1 MLAVVLAAA
10 AFINACGRS
19 ENAAPAAPPP
29 VPVLV
34 AKAVEK
40 NVPNQ
45 LREIG
50 TVEAYSTVNIKT
62 RVEGHIVA
70 IHFKEGD
77 YVTKGQSLF
86 DLDPRP
92 FQAAVLQAEA
102 NLAKDRAQSDQAA
115 LDEKR
120 FAYLLKEGVGSRE
133 QSDQAHATAASL
145 RATLGADQAALE
157 NARLNLQYSEIRS
170 PIDGHTGD
178 LKSHIGDLI
187 KADADT
193 PLVTIT
199 QVQPIYVSFSI
210 PENDLPEV
218 QRNMA
223 DHALE
228 VDAAFP
234 AAPQAAEHGI
244 LSFIDNSVNKT
255 TGTILL
261 KGLFQNENRRLWP
274 GQFVNVTLTLNQIP
288 HAVVI
293 PSQAVQSGQQGP
305 FVFVVGGDMKVKPR
319 QVVTGAAINDSEV
332 IVQSGLSA
340 GETVVTDGQLRL
352 APDATVKIKPSL

>member
-1 MLAVVLAAA
+1 M
-10 AFINACGRS
+10 
-19 ENAAPAAPPP
+19 
-29 VPVLV
+29 PVLV
-34 AKAVEK
+34 AKVVEK
-40 NVPNQ
+40 KVPNQ

-50 TVEAYSTVNIKT
+50 TVGAFSTVNIKT

-77 YVTKGQSLF
+77 YVTNGQLLF

-92 FQAAVLQAEA
+92 FHATLVQAEA
-102 NLAKDRAQSDQAA
+102 NFAKDKAQSDQAA
-115 LDEKR
+115 IDEKR
-120 FAYLLKEGVGSRE
+120 FAYLFKEGVGSRE
-133 QSDQAHATAASL
+133 QSDQAHATAGSL
-145 RATLGADQAALE
+145 RATLGADQAAIE
-157 NARLNLQYSEIRS
+157 NARLNLQYTEIRS

-187 KADADT
+187 KPDADT

-199 QVQPIYVSFSI
+199 QIQPIYVTFSI

-223 DHALE
+223 DHPLE

-234 AAPQAAEHGI
+234 ATPQAAEHGI
-244 LSFIDNSVNKT
+244 LSFIDNSVNTT

-274 GQFVNVTLTLNQIP
+274 GQFVKATLTLNLIP
-288 HAVVI
+288 HAVLI
-293 PSQAVQSGQQGP
+293 PSQAVQNGQQGP
-305 FVFVVGGDMKVKPR
+305 FVFVVGRDMKVKPR

-340 GETVVTDGQLRL
+340 GEIVVTDGQLRL
-352 APDATVKIKPSL
+352 APGATVKIRTSL